1 MQNRITVAALPTFLF
16 IVLLGFSTEKI
27 SAQQETGLIR
37 QSSPVEKSDSL
48 YKQTAL
54 ACEDPIESLKPETWL
69 KRAKVL
75 GSILDEPTLSIRHT
89 NTDLRVDLA
98 NALLKLISTDSKKEH
113 ILYSEPSLAGVCIDL
128 TNSGLQS
135 LENARVYKSAEDAG
149 IGAALLGK
157 SMECYIQ
164 TGNSQYVVDNEWI
177 KNGLSWEW
185 IKFYQGVGLRKSGET
200 EKAMKIFTSLMSSNW
215 RQPKVY
221 MEAADLANQL
231 EKSGESITIL
241 NNGFKLFPNNTE
253 LACAL
258 VQNYLMVN
266 KTKEAKSLLRKL
278 EKNPENEQNL
288 DFVFTEGSYFEKKGD
303 YKRAEGF
310 FRAWYMADKN
320 EVNVIQFFAAFLI
333 RKTDQLETSNAEDL
347 ATEAIKMLKHASELS
362 PENQEIPKALEVAR
376 KKFPK
381 LDKI

>member
-27 SAQQETGLIR
+27 SAQQDTGLIR

-113 ILYSEPSLAGVCIDL
+113 ILYSEPSLVGVCIDL

-149 IGAALLGK
+149 IGAALLEK

-164 TGNSQYVVDNEWI
+164 TGHSQYVVDNEWI

-200 EKAMKIFTSLMSSNW
+200 EKAMKIFASLISSDW

-258 VQNYLMVN
+258 VQNYLRVN

-278 EKNPENEQNL
+278 EKNPENQQNL
-288 DFVFTEGSYFEKKGD
+288 DFVFTEGSYYEKKGD

-333 RKTDQLETSNAEDL
+333 RKTDQLETSNAEEL

-362 PENQEIPKALEVAR
+362 PENQEIPRALEVVR

>member
-1 MQNRITVAALPTFLF
+1 M
-16 IVLLGFSTEKI
+16 
-27 SAQQETGLIR
+27 
-37 QSSPVEKSDSL
+37 PVEKSDSL

-69 KRAKVL
+69 KRAKVI

-164 TGNSQYVVDNEWI
+164 TGHSQYVVDNEWI

-362 PENQEIPKALEVAR
+362 PENQEIPRALEVVR

>member
-1 MQNRITVAALPTFLF
+1 MQNRITEAALPIFLF

-37 QSSPVEKSDSL
+37 QSSPVEKSDSI

-113 ILYSEPSLAGVCIDL
+113 ILYSEPSLAGICIDL
-128 TNSGLQS
+128 SNAGLQS

-149 IGAALLGK
+149 IGAALLEK

-164 TGNSQYVVDNEWI
+164 TGNSQYVVDREWI
-177 KNGLSWEW
+177 KNSLSWEW
-185 IKFYQGVGLRKSGET
+185 MKFYQGVGLRKSGET
-200 EKAMKIFTSLMSSNW
+200 EKAMKIFASLMTSNW
-215 RQPKVY
+215 NKSIVFL
-221 MEAADLANQL
+221 EAADLANQM
-231 EKSGESITIL
+231 EKSDESIKIL
-241 NNGFKLFPNNTE
+241 TNGYASLPNSTE
-253 LACAL
+253 IACAL
-258 VQNYLMVN
+258 IQNYLRVN

-278 EKNPENEQNL
+278 EKNPENQQNL
-288 DFVFTEGSYFEKKGD
+288 GFVFTEGSYYEKKGD

-310 FRAWYMADKN
+310 FRAWYNADKN
-320 EVNVIQFFAAFLI
+320 EVSVIQIFAAFLI

-347 ATEAIKMLKHASELS
+347 ATEAIKMLKRASELS
-362 PENQEIPKALEVAR
+362 PENQEIPKALEVVR